1 MSAARRYLAAVA
13 AVAAI
18 AGCRGGSGDVAAQ
31 SRAAESSRPAVA
43 ARSDGLAEAT
53 FAGGCFW
60 CMEPPYDELE
70 GVKET
75 ISGYTGGRTPN
86 PTYEQVSA
94 GGTGHAEVVR
104 VVYDPAVVSY
114 DELVAVFWR
123 NIDPFAVDRQFCD
136 AGDQYRSA
144 IFYHDSAQRRV
155 AEATKRAHEQRFG
168 REIATEIVPAAE
180 FTAAEEYHQDYYRKN
195 PVRYKFYRWNCGRD
209 RRLEAIWGKAV
220 AGGK

>member
-1 MSAARRYLAAVA
+1 MIAGTRFLAAMA
-13 AVAAI
+13 ALVMLS
-18 AGCRGGSGDVAAQ
+18 GCGDRGGAAAQ
-31 SRAAESSRPAVA
+31 ARDGTPAPAA

-60 CMEPPYDELE
+60 CMEPPYDKLD

-75 ISGYTGGRTPN
+75 ISGYTGGRTAN

-104 VVYDPAVVSY
+104 VVYDPAVVTY
-114 DELVAVFWR
+114 EALVDVFWK
-123 NIDPFAVDRQFCD
+123 NVDPFAKNRQFCD

-144 IFYHDSAQRRV
+144 IFYHDSAQRRA
-155 AEATKRAHEQRFG
+155 AEATKAAHEERFG
-168 REIATEIVPAAE
+168 RPIATQIVPVTE
-180 FTAAEEYHQDYYRKN
+180 FTPAEEYHQDYYTKN

-209 RRLEAIWGKAV
+209 ARLVEVWGEND
-220 AGGK
+220 G